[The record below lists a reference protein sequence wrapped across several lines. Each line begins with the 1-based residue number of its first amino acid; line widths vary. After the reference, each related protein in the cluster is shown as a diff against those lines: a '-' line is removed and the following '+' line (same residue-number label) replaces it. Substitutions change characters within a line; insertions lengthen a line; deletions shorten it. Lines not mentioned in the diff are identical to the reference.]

1 MNHSNEIP
9 RSAEVVVVGGGV
21 IGLTVAR
28 ALAQRGVRDVCLIER
43 ASLGA
48 EASFAAGGMLAP
60 QTEANGRDDFF
71 ELACQSRDLY
81 PNFAAALREETGI
94 DVELD
99 TTGTLYL
106 ALTEEDLKE
115 IHKRYEWQI
124 QAGLVVEKLTTSA
137 ARELEPCI
145 AESVLG
151 ALRFPHDIQV
161 ENRRLLNALVNS
173 VDKLGVRIYTDAN
186 ADSLTTERGRI
197 TGVQTSR
204 GFMSCRTV
212 VIAAGTWSS
221 AIQHSHTPSGEAV
234 RTPKIEPVRG
244 QMICFDAKPQLT
256 RHVIFSPRGYLVPRQ
271 DGRLLAGST
280 SENAGFTKQVT
291 AGGISSILAHALEI
305 STTISH
311 LPIVDTWSGLRP
323 RAADGLPVLGP
334 CDEID
339 GLFYATGHYRNGILL
354 APVTGELIA
363 EAVVAGHV
371 SSLLA
376 AFSPNRFNLAPVV

>member
-9 RSAEVVVVGGGV
+9 RSAEVVVIGGGV

-28 ALAQRGVRDVCLIER
+28 ALVQRGVPDVLLIER
-43 ASLGA
+43 SALGA

-60 QTEANGRDDFF
+60 QTEANSRNDFF

-81 PNFAAALREETGI
+81 PNFAAQLREETGI

-106 ALTEEDLKE
+106 ALTEGDLNE
-115 IHKRYEWQI
+115 IHRRYEWQI
-124 QAGLVVEKLTTSA
+124 QAGLVVENLTPSV
-137 ARELEPCI
+137 ARELEPCVS
-145 AESVLG
+145 AAVLG

-173 VDKLGVRIYTDAN
+173 VDKLGVRIYTDTN
-186 ADSLTTERGRI
+186 ADSITIERGRL

-204 GFMSCRTV
+204 GFVSCRTV
-212 VIAAGTWSS
+212 INAAGTWSS
-221 AIQHSHTPSGEAV
+221 AIENSH
-234 RTPKIEPVRG
+234 TPKIEPVRG
-244 QMICFDAKPQLT
+244 QMICLDAKPQLT
-256 RHVIFSPRGYLVPRQ
+256 KHVIFSPRGYLVPRQ

-291 AGGISSILAHALEI
+291 AGGISAILANATEI
-305 STTISH
+305 SPAVSH